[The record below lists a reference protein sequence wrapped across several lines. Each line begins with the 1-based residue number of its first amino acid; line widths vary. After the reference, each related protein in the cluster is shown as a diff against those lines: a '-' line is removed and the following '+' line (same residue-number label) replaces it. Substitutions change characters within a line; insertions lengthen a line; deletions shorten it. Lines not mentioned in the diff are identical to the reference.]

1 MAARGRPP
9 KSPELKRLLGNPG
22 KRPIKESV
30 TVRGVLTPPKQMR
43 AEALAVWKSV
53 VGALP
58 ERTYAATDANTL
70 AVLCEAVADY
80 WDAAKTIIAEGRY
93 VKTPTTIVQH
103 PAVKDKNE
111 QARLIYTYS
120 QRLYLD
126 PVARNSLTANDPS
139 GSNGLDADPFAG
151 LIQ

>member
-1 MAARGRPP
+1 
-9 KSPELKRLLGNPG
+9 
-22 KRPIKESV
+22 
-30 TVRGVLTPPKQMR
+30 MR

-58 ERTYAATDANTL
+58 EKTYAATDANTL

-80 WDAAKTIIAEGRY
+80 WDAAKTIIEEGRY
-93 VKTPTTIVQH
+93 VKTPTTVVQH

-126 PVARNSLTANDPS
+126 PVARNSLTNTPPGS
-139 GSNGLDADPFAG
+139 GSSAFDDEFGG